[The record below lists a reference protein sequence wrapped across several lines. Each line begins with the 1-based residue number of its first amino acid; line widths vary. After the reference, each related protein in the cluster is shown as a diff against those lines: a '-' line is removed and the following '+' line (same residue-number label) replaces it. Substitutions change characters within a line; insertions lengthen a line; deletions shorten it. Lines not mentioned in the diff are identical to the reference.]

1 MISFRTLAAALAL
14 AQAAA
19 APLAAQSPLPSP
31 DPKPAAAAGAL
42 PQGSVSPMRDSLAH
56 ARRLT
61 QWFYAGQVDSLRAF
75 IPDADKPRFT
85 NDVIMDRL
93 AQLTGRA
100 GTELEVI
107 EEKFV
112 KRNGQT
118 QYWRSAK
125 FSLMTEPM
133 LFRWVLDPAGHIIG
147 QGMGPLSQAPPID
160 P

>member
-1 MISFRTLAAALAL
+1 MPVRPLAAALL
-14 AQAAA
+14 LGVAAT

-31 DPKPAAAAGAL
+31 DPKPPAATASAL
-42 PQGSVSPMRDSLAH
+42 PQGSVNPMRDSLAH
-56 ARRLT
+56 ARRIT
-61 QWFYAGQVDSLRAF
+61 RWFYAGQADSIRAF
-75 IPDADKPRFT
+75 IPDADKAKFT
-85 NDVIMDRL
+85 SEVISDRL
-93 AQLTGRA
+93 LQLTGRA

-118 QYWRSAK
+118 QYWRTAK
-125 FSLMTEPM
+125 FSLMSEP
-133 LFRWVLDPAGHIIG
+133 LLLRWVLDPTGHVIG